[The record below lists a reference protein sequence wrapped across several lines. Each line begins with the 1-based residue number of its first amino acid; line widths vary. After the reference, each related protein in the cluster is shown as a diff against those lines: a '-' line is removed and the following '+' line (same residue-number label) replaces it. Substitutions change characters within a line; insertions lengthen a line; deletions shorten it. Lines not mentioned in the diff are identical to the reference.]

1 MIFIGEDTLENENP
15 IQIHLSNEKFETKA
29 FSDADKLFKEL
40 KNSIFP
46 SLFILHNNF
55 LKKNGTD
62 FIKTLRTEYKASSP
76 VIIVHENAAE
86 DEIIKCLDLGAN
98 DFLSEP
104 FSPKLLMAH
113 VNAQLR
119 ITELFS
125 ADTENCIRF
134 GEYSLFLCSSVLKKN
149 GIKIPLSEKEYEV
162 LAYMVKNAGEILS
175 PAQIYEN
182 VWKIKFGDI
191 TAVAVYIQRLRKKIE
206 KDFSRPLFIKTI
218 FGQGYSF
225 SKDSIKR

>member
-40 KNSIFP
+40 KNSISP

-76 VIIVHENAAE
+76 VIIVHKNADE

-104 FSPKLLMAH
+104 FSSKLLMAH

-134 GEYSLFLCSSVLKKN
+134 GEYSLF
-149 GIKIPLSEKEYEV
+149 YAA
-162 LAYMVKNAGEILS
+162 AY
-175 PAQIYEN
+175 
-182 VWKIKFGDI
+182 
-191 TAVAVYIQRLRKKIE
+191 
-206 KDFSRPLFIKTI
+206 
-218 FGQGYSF
+218 
-225 SKDSIKR
+225 

>member
-40 KNSIFP
+40 KNSISP

-55 LKKNGTD
+55 LKKNGTE
-62 FIKTLRTEYKASSP
+62 FIKTLRTEYNASSP

-113 VNAQLR
+113 VNTQLR
-119 ITELFS
+119 ITELFPQILKTAS
-125 ADTENCIRF
+125 GSENIRF
-134 GEYSLFLCSSVLKKN
+134 FYAAAYLKKT
-149 GIKIPLSEKEYEV
+149 E
-162 LAYMVKNAGEILS
+162 
-175 PAQIYEN
+175 
-182 VWKIKFGDI
+182 
-191 TAVAVYIQRLRKKIE
+191 
-206 KDFSRPLFIKTI
+206 
-218 FGQGYSF
+218 
-225 SKDSIKR
+225 